1 MKKHDF
7 MKIGTV
13 VTVIVCAVAL
23 LAASSEAKYPE
34 KGLTLIVAYGA
45 GGGTDVTARLL
56 ASHLEKVLGQPVTVN
71 NITGG
76 GGWVGWST
84 LAHAKPDG
92 YTIGYLNIPNIYA
105 GYLDPKMKRPENL
118 DSFTPI
124 MNHVTDPCIWAVKS
138 DSRFKTL
145 KELVDYATK
154 NPKQLSITAHGY
166 GNDDHLAILWMES
179 LTGAKFN
186 VIHNESTAISK
197 SQLLGGHVDVLGAN
211 VSEVFQMAK
220 KGEIRV
226 LGVMGEKRSPFLPGV
241 PTFKEQGYDIVNSVS
256 RGIAGPAGLP
266 ADITATIANALEK
279 TVQMKEHQ
287 EKAEQLGL
295 SLDVIK
301 GEEYKK
307 FLKDTEQ
314 RIKKLM
320 GW

>member
-1 MKKHDF
+1 MKKHCF
-7 MKIGTV
+7 IPVITIMFV
-13 VTVIVCAVAL
+13 VLFSAAL
-23 LAASSEAKYPE
+23 IAGPSEAKYPE
-34 KGLTLIVAYGA
+34 KGLTLIVVYGT

-56 ASHLEKVLGQPVTVN
+56 ASHMEKVIGRPVTVKN
-71 NITGG
+71 VTGG

-105 GYLDPKMKRPENL
+105 GYLDPKMKRPESL
-118 DSFTPI
+118 ESFTPI
-124 MNHVTDPCIWAVKS
+124 MNHVTDPCIWAVKA
-138 DSRFKTL
+138 DSKFKSL
-145 KELVDYATK
+145 KELVDYAK
-154 NPKQLSITAHGY
+154 ANPKQKSITAHGY

-186 VIHNESTAISK
+186 VIHNKSTAISK
-197 SQLLGGHVDVLGAN
+197 SQLLGGHVDALGAN
-211 VSEVFQMAK
+211 VSEIFQMAK

-226 LGVMGEKRSPFLPGV
+226 LGVMGEKRSPFLPDV
-241 PTFKEQGYDIVNSVS
+241 PTFKEQGYEIVNSVS

-266 ADITATIANALEK
+266 DDIAAAIADALEK
-279 TVQMKEHQ
+279 TVQMKAHQ
-287 EKAEQLGL
+287 EKATQLGL
-295 SLDVIK
+295 ALDVMK
-301 GEEYKK
+301 GATYKT